1 MKTRFLLCFLLCSFF
16 AQAQTIEVSGVQT
29 GTWVADTVLVTGDV
43 LVQDSLSIAPGTT
56 VLFKGFYSL
65 TAEKGAS
72 LKAMGTETD
81 SITFTV
87 MDTTGFHIFN
97 SGRGGWNGIQIDQ
110 AGTVQLDYCRLQ
122 YGKAAL
128 DADQDGGAL
137 CIYNSNDVKISNS
150 TLFCNFSRE
159 HGGALNAEHSTVVVH
174 NCAVSHNLA
183 YTEIDTVYFMYGGAF
198 RFINCA
204 VSLTDVDFLHN
215 LASHSIGGALSLDS
229 CAVSID
235 RCRFEHNVGINGG
248 GLYLIRS
255 NDWPCSITN
264 SLFANNRS
272 EHFGGGLAISD
283 ASPELSNLTVVDNHS
298 YGVMCGGIFF
308 YQHSSPLVRNCIVW
322 GNTNGGP
329 VDLPV
334 QIWSW
339 TYDDYAPRFHNCL
352 VQYGFKNITNN
363 EIISV
368 YEDCLDEDPL
378 FVDNDNEDYH
388 LSISSGCINSGYTR
402 LPDLSTLDLDLSPR
416 VKGGIVD
423 MGAYEFSG
431 TDIPEQ
437 HQQTHFVHLVGN
449 PITAAS
455 YADIEME
462 RTGLLR
468 IDLYSIEGRQLYHSQ
483 RHVQAGSHREE
494 LGSLFQ
500 SLPQGS
506 YLLVFS
512 MDGNTLME
520 KVIK

>member
-1 MKTRFLLCFLLCSFF
+1 
-16 AQAQTIEVSGVQT
+16 
-29 GTWVADTVLVTGDV
+29 
-43 LVQDSLSIAPGTT
+43 
-56 VLFKGFYSL
+56 
-65 TAEKGAS
+65 
-72 LKAMGTETD
+72 
-81 SITFTV
+81 
-87 MDTTGFHIFN
+87 
-97 SGRGGWNGIQIDQ
+97 
-110 AGTVQLDYCRLQ
+110 
-122 YGKAAL
+122 
-128 DADQDGGAL
+128 
-137 CIYNSNDVKISNS
+137 
-150 TLFCNFSRE
+150 
-159 HGGALNAEHSTVVVH
+159 
-174 NCAVSHNLA
+174 
-183 YTEIDTVYFMYGGAF
+183 
-198 RFINCA
+198 
-204 VSLTDVDFLHN
+204 
-215 LASHSIGGALSLDS
+215 
-229 CAVSID
+229 
-235 RCRFEHNVGINGG
+235 
-248 GLYLIRS
+248 
-255 NDWPCSITN
+255 
-264 SLFANNRS
+264 
-272 EHFGGGLAISD
+272 
-283 ASPELSNLTVVDNHS
+283 
-298 YGVMCGGIFF
+298 MCGGIFF